1 MLKKG
6 SICIDPFFLSVLFS
20 LYLSSRFLNYSI
32 NIGDFIM
39 PSLDIVSTYDMQE
52 IDNAVNI
59 VKRDIANRYDFRG
72 TNSSISLDKS
82 EKKIKIESSSSM
94 QREAIVD
101 MLKDRSITRKVSLK
115 TYDFKEEEKASGM
128 SVRQYVH
135 LKEGISKENAKTINK
150 KIKEYK
156 LKVQSQ
162 IQGDQIRVSGKKI
175 DDLQDIMNRLKSE
188 KLDVA
193 LQFINFK
200 K

>member
-1 MLKKG
+1 
-6 SICIDPFFLSVLFS
+6 
-20 LYLSSRFLNYSI
+20 
-32 NIGDFIM
+32 
-39 PSLDIVSTYDMQE
+39 
-52 IDNAVNI
+52 
-59 VKRDIANRYDFRG
+59 
-72 TNSSISLDKS
+72 
-82 EKKIKIESSSSM
+82 
-94 QREAIVD
+94 
-101 MLKDRSITRKVSLK
+101 
-115 TYDFKEEEKASGM
+115 M

>member
-6 SICIDPFFLSVLFS
+6 SICIDPFFLSVIFS

>member
-6 SICIDPFFLSVLFS
+6 SICIDPFFLSVIFS
-20 LYLSSRFLNYSI
+20 LYLTSRFLNYSV

>member
-1 MLKKG
+1 MGHFKVKTISSDNGTISG
-6 SICIDPFFLSVLFS
+6 SFVLTF
-20 LYLSSRFLNYSI
+20 
-32 NIGDFIM
+32 
-39 PSLDIVSTYDMQE
+39 V
-52 IDNAVNI
+52 DN
-59 VKRDIANRYDFRG
+59 
-72 TNSSISLDKS
+72 L
-82 EKKIKIESSSSM
+82 KKIKIESSSSM